1 VKTAATTRELW
12 PELSLDP
19 LIIFSITLQG
29 MNPEE
34 NPGRMVYGHLW
45 TYMKGN
51 VAHVALDFNF
61 ESRKGMDS
69 YGKRL
74 NTVLDHLED
83 GGLKE

>member
-12 PELSLDP
+12 PELCLDP
-19 LIIFSITLQG
+19 LVVFSITLQG

-34 NPGRMVYGHLW
+34 NPGRMVYNHLW

-61 ESRKGMDS
+61 GSGKGLDS
-69 YGKRL
+69 YGHRL
-74 NTVLDHLED
+74 NTVLDHLEN
-83 GGLKE
+83 GELKE